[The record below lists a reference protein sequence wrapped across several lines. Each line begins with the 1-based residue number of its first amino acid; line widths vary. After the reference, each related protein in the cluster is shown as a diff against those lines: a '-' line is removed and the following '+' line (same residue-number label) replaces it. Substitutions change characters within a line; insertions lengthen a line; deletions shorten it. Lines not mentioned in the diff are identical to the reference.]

1 MQAGILW
8 PVWWLGCWALRF
20 WRILIHMTEIRW
32 NMYII
37 SGVTTQITQ
46 MSSLFAPKTNLTRSH
61 QDVTTVVFIQICLW
75 PPFRAFRSFWCQVC
89 WPWGSVDSRVL
100 FWLLRNSLFGTL
112 QGTSI
117 SSLKVARKVG
127 YVSSQ
132 VGHASS
138 QEGKFPFQHRGGY
151 FGAVETQVRNTGGKP
166 RWEEVED
173 GEIGRWTL
181 KVLDSHP
188 GNANWECHFQ

>member
-1 MQAGILW
+1 MVGM
-8 PVWWLGCWALRF
+8 LGFKVLENPYPHDWNKMKYVYNKWSYNTNYTNVVIICTKNKPHKITPGCHNCRVYSNLFMATFQGLQVFLMPGMLTLR
-20 WRILIHMTEIRW
+20 
-32 NMYII
+32 I
-37 SGVTTQITQ
+37 SWFTGVI
-46 MSSLFAPKTNLTRSH
+46 
-61 QDVTTVVFIQICLW
+61 
-75 PPFRAFRSFWCQVC
+75 
-89 WPWGSVDSRVL
+89 
-100 FWLLRNSLFGTL
+100 WLLRNSLFGTL

-188 GNANWECHFQ
+188 GNANWECHF